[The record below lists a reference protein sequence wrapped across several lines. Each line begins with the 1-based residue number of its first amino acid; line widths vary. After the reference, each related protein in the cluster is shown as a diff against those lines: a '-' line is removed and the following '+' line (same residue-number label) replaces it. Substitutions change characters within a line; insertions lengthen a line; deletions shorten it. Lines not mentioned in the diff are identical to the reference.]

1 MRKCNQGAAGAAG
14 GAATATTNSN
24 MATQEVAAD
33 GHGVVEV
40 EPHHQFSYASTA
52 RLEPVRL
59 STEGPAGS
67 SGVQRGPR
75 GTDGERCVKW
85 RSLLINATKKKK
97 KNAPPGRS
105 EECPKYLLK
114 DKKQQLQI
122 LPASQILSPGSI

>member
-24 MATQEVAAD
+24 MATQELAAD

-52 RLEPVRL
+52 RLEPVCL
-59 STEGPAGS
+59 STAGS
-67 SGVQRGPR
+67 SWVQLGPR
-75 GTDGERCVKW
+75 STDGERCIKW
-85 RSLLINATKKKK
+85 RSLLINARKKKKKK
-97 KNAPPGRS
+97 KNALPGRS

-114 DKKQQLQI
+114 DKKQQLRI
-122 LPASQILSPGSI
+122 LPVSQILSLGST

>member
-1 MRKCNQGAAGAAG
+1 MGASQHEVLDNTLRDRRLSDEFRIRKAGSRIRKCNQGAAGAAG

-24 MATQEVAAD
+24 MATQEVATD

-59 STEGPAGS
+59 STAGY

-85 RSLLINATKKKK
+85 R
-97 KNAPPGRS
+97 
-105 EECPKYLLK
+105 C
-114 DKKQQLQI
+114 
-122 LPASQILSPGSI
+122 

>member
-1 MRKCNQGAAGAAG
+1 MRKCNQGAAGAAV

-52 RLEPVRL
+52 QLEPVRL
-59 STEGPAGS
+59 STTGYS
-67 SGVQRGPR
+67 RVQRGPH
-75 GTDGERCVKW
+75 GTDGECCVKW

-97 KNAPPGRS
+97 KNALPGRS
-105 EECPKYLLK
+105 EECPKYLLT

-122 LPASQILSPGSI
+122 LPVSQILSLGSI